1 MVNFIK
7 KKSIIILIVTTLLL
21 SFYWFQY
28 RPSEISKKCARKS
41 KEAAITLAGKISQNN
56 LDQIYIDCIHAE
68 GIIR

>member
-28 RPSEISKKCARKS
+28 RPYKIRLGCAKILRDGNGSSLSADGYSKWFK
-41 KEAAITLAGKISQNN
+41 N
-56 LDQIYIDCIHAE
+56 CINSR
-68 GIIR
+68 GIER